1 MVETVQIGLKFN
13 PSGPVNWGSPLHHV
27 SPQEPGEF
35 FLDPFCFKYTPRLI
49 RPCLMGKILVVS
61 GLENVANAYRFT
73 KFQRNRSKLLCSW
86 RGRKAFGFRAL
97 TTPSTHR
104 GSPSFYHHLPIE
116 ALTQQPK
123 PVPIIIA
130 LGTNHHFLIFPLRN
144 PNFSS
149 AVSIFSCHQCKG
161 KDLNSLES

>member
-13 PSGPVNWGSPLHHV
+13 TSGPVNWGSPLHHV
-27 SPQEPGEF
+27 SPQEP
-35 FLDPFCFKYTPRLI
+35 
-49 RPCLMGKILVVS
+49 

-130 LGTNHHFLIFPLRN
+130 LATNHHFLIFPLRN
-144 PNFSS
+144 PNVSS

>member
-1 MVETVQIGLKFN
+1 MWWKQYRLAWNSILLALSIWVHRYTTFPHKNL
-13 PSGPVNWGSPLHHV
+13 V
-27 SPQEPGEF
+27 S

-86 RGRKAFGFRAL
+86 RGRKTFGFRVL

-116 ALTQQPK
+116 TLTQQPK

-130 LGTNHHFLIFPLRN
+130 LATNHHFLIFPLRN